1 MDISGKIR
9 ELKEKSGLTAKELA
23 DAAGVSA
30 SSLNKVLSGETAN
43 PSFQMV
49 AAIAA
54 VCGASLDEIAGL
66 TDSIPPEHF
75 AVSRELVE
83 AYKEALARQ
92 HKWLRVFFI
101 ALSVVM
107 AFVLAMLCLDFCNGN
122 IGWVRR

>member
-1 MDISGKIR
+1 MDISVKIR
-9 ELKEKSGLTAKELA
+9 DLKEKSGLTAKELA
-23 DAAGVSA
+23 DAADISL

-54 VCGASLDEIAGL
+54 VCCASLDEIAGL
-66 TDSIPPEHF
+66 TERLPPESF
-75 AVSRELVE
+75 SVSRELVE
-83 AYKEALARQ
+83 SYKNTIYRQ
-92 HKWLRVFFI
+92 HRWLRVFFI

-122 IGWVRR
+122 IGWVR